1 MNKQITFLLSFL
13 FISSSFCDTIKYK
26 ERKASDDF
34 EIIVV
39 TDVEFLGVSRKGLHY
54 QKSTF
59 FGNVLKTIP
68 CANVDEILDS
78 NNIIINYSCLEFT
91 YVPKAFYQEEN
102 VELTEVSTI
111 DDVSSSIDDVSSS
124 IIQILPSS
132 SKIKNM
138 SEQEKLLLYEEHK
151 INPYYN
157 ALISGLLPTYGHYRV
172 NKWKRGLIILSLNAL
187 ALLFNDADL
196 DPSGPA
202 PDGVTES
209 EAKKYAQVFALILL
223 GDTYYQTSIYN
234 KNLSKSIF
242 GQKKTL
248 LSPRLPLIKYTHYFN
263 IFGMPNHKIGLGI
276 SGYSLTKRTINNNE
290 YYVGIGTMIMNLSLT
305 AGWKKYFLNSGE
317 DDYYLATS
325 LVKSIQTISDK
336 EDETEKGLLNFTA
349 VNFSVGYEKRFSS
362 RYYLNME
369 IFTLGG
375 NMPNSEGV
383 RDGFRFLIYPTLHLN
398 YRI

>member
-1 MNKQITFLLSFL
+1 MKKILLFL
-13 FISSSFCDTIKYK
+13 FILSI
-26 ERKASDDF
+26 
-34 EIIVV
+34 
-39 TDVEFLGVSRKGLHY
+39 GLS
-54 QKSTF
+54 KNTE
-59 FGNVLKTIP
+59 LPPK
-68 CANVDEILDS
+68 DKILS
-78 NNIIINYSCLEFT
+78 
-91 YVPKAFYQEEN
+91 
-102 VELTEVSTI
+102 
-111 DDVSSSIDDVSSS
+111 
-124 IIQILPSS
+124 
-132 SKIKNM
+132 M

-187 ALLFNDADL
+187 ALLLNDADL
-196 DPSGPA
+196 FDASGPA

-242 GQKKTL
+242 GQEKPF
-248 LSPRLPLIKYTHYFN
+248 LSPRLPKHKHYFN
-263 IFGMPNHKIGLGI
+263 IFGMPNHKIGVGM
-276 SGYSLTKRTINNNE
+276 SGYSLTNKTINNNE

-305 AGWKKYFLNSGE
+305 AGWKYYFLNSGE

-362 RYYLNME
+362 HYYLNME

-375 NMPNSEGV
+375 NIPNSEGV

>member
-111 DDVSSSIDDVSSS
+111 DDVSSSI
-124 IIQILPSS
+124 IQILPSS

-172 NKWKRGLIILSLNAL
+172 NKWKRGLIILTLYGL
-187 ALLFNDADL
+187 ALLSNDADL
-196 DPSGPA
+196 DASGPA
-202 PDGVTES
+202 PDGVTGS

-223 GDTYYQTSIYN
+223 GDT
-234 KNLSKSIF
+234 
-242 GQKKTL
+242 
-248 LSPRLPLIKYTHYFN
+248 
-263 IFGMPNHKIGLGI
+263 
-276 SGYSLTKRTINNNE
+276 
-290 YYVGIGTMIMNLSLT
+290 
-305 AGWKKYFLNSGE
+305 
-317 DDYYLATS
+317 
-325 LVKSIQTISDK
+325 
-336 EDETEKGLLNFTA
+336 
-349 VNFSVGYEKRFSS
+349 
-362 RYYLNME
+362 
-369 IFTLGG
+369 
-375 NMPNSEGV
+375 
-383 RDGFRFLIYPTLHLN
+383 
-398 YRI
+398 